1 MKRRPLIPRSADD
14 RAGLDIARRLRQ
26 GQKAAPSSMPVGL
39 NAEEILDRAA
49 LLTGMLALGAGR
61 LQDAGDI
68 AVDLLRR
75 YPTHPEAMYLGAM
88 VAWWQYDD
96 MAGAAELL
104 ERVVQARPRFA
115 LALYN
120 LAYFWARM
128 GRDAEA
134 VALNERAIAED
145 PHFLGAYVNLGNAKL
160 SSGDVEGALAC
171 YAKAATLDSTDP
183 LALYNRGIARLLRGE
198 WGAGW
203 HDYETRWQMP
213 IFRARC
219 PVPDLPR
226 WDGGDL
232 PAEHRLLVASEQG
245 LGDTI
250 FAYRYASVLEARFPG
265 RVRWYVQEPLAGLLN
280 ATPEG
285 EPYPEAE
292 VYVPTMSLPML
303 CGVMDGAA
311 YLPLAMAGSQVTAFS
326 GRRPHVGYVWAGSTT
341 HENDRRRSTPRELW
355 DALLAT
361 EGVEWVELQVGR
373 GGSYQPK
380 DWTETA
386 QLVGSLDLVLTVDT
400 AVAHLAGAMGVPVW
414 ILLPALPD
422 YRWGLS
428 GETTPWYPSARLFR
442 CERDG
447 AWPEVLERV
456 RGELVNWRQ
465 T

>member
-26 GQKAAPSSMPVGL
+26 GMKPAPSSMPVGL
-39 NAEEILDRAA
+39 NPEEILDRAA

-61 LQDAGDI
+61 LHDAGDI

-96 MAGAAELL
+96 MTGAAELL
-104 ERVVQARPRFA
+104 EKVVADRPRFA

-120 LAYFWARM
+120 LAYFWQRM
-128 GRDAEA
+128 GRDADA
-134 VALNERAIAED
+134 AALNERAIAED
-145 PHFLGAYVNLGNAKL
+145 PNLLGAYVNLGNARL
-160 SSGDVEGALAC
+160 STGDVEGALAA

-198 WGAGW
+198 WEAGW
-203 HDYETRWQMP
+203 KDYETRWQMP

-226 WDGGDL
+226 WDGGEL
-232 PAEHRLLVASEQG
+232 PEGHRLLVVSEQG

-265 RVRWYVQEPLAGLLN
+265 RVRWYVQAPLSGLLA

-285 EPYPEAE
+285 DPYPEAE

-303 CGVMDGAA
+303 CGVVQGGA
-311 YLPLAMAGSQVTAFS
+311 YLPAEPNYDACEAPL
-326 GRRPHVGYVWAGSTT
+326 RRVGYVWAGSTT
-341 HENDRRRSTPRELW
+341 HENDRRRSTPREMW
-355 DALLAT
+355 GALLAT
-361 EGVEWVELQVGR
+361 PEVEWVELQVGR
-373 GGSYQPK
+373 GGLYQPK
-380 DWTETA
+380 DWEETA
-386 QLVGSLDLVLTVDT
+386 QLVGTLDLVITVDT

-428 GETTPWYPSARLFR
+428 GDTTPWYPSARLFR

-447 AWPEVLERV
+447 AWPDVLERV
-456 RGELVNWRQ
+456 RSELVNWRQ
-465 T
+465 G